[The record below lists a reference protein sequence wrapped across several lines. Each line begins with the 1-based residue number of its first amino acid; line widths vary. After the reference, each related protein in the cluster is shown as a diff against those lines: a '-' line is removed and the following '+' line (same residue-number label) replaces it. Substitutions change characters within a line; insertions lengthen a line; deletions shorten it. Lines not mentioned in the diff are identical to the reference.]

1 MGETIGMGISILVIA
16 SFILCMAIFF
26 ITWCFGALANY
37 DNEKDE
43 KFGSDDFKVKPTVRK
58 LTEKELEEAKAYGI
72 IADNDK
78 QKRTQDTSFVVTNMK
93 DSVVVTE
100 VVYAD

>member
-1 MGETIGMGISILVIA
+1 MGETIGMGIAVLVIA
-16 SFILCMAIFF
+16 GFVLCMAIFF
-26 ITWCFGALANY
+26 ITWGLGY

-43 KFGSDDFKVKPTVRK
+43 KFWSDDFKVKPTVRK
-58 LTEKELEEAKAYGI
+58 LTEKELEEARAYGI
-72 IADNDK
+72 VADNDK
-78 QKRTQDTSFVVTNMK
+78 QPRVEDTSFVVTNMK

>member
-1 MGETIGMGISILVIA
+1 MGETIGMGIAVLVIA
-16 SFILCMAIFF
+16 GFVLCMAIFF
-26 ITWCFGALANY
+26 ITWGLGY

-43 KFGSDDFKVKPTVRK
+43 KFASDDFKVKPTVRK
-58 LTEKELEEAKAYGI
+58 LTEKEIEEAKAYGI
-72 IADNDK
+72 VADNDR
-78 QKRTQDTSFVVTNMK
+78 QTRVEETTFIVANMK

>member
-1 MGETIGMGISILVIA
+1 MGETIGMGIAVLVIA
-16 SFILCMAIFF
+16 GFVLCMAIFF
-26 ITWCFGALANY
+26 ITWGLGY

>member
-1 MGETIGMGISILVIA
+1 MGETIGMGIAVLVIA
-16 SFILCMAIFF
+16 GFVLCMAIFF
-26 ITWCFGALANY
+26 ITWGLY

-58 LTEKELEEAKAYGI
+58 LTEKELEEARAYGI
-72 IADNDK
+72 VADNDK
-78 QKRTQDTSFVVTNMK
+78 QPRVEDTSFVVTNMK

>member
-1 MGETIGMGISILVIA
+1 MGETIGMGIAVLVMA
-16 SFILCMAIFF
+16 GFVLCMVIFF
-26 ITWCFGALANY
+26 ITWGLGY

-43 KFGSDDFKVKPTVRK
+43 KFWSDDFKVKPTVRK

-72 IADNDK
+72 VADNDRQTK
-78 QKRTQDTSFVVTNMK
+78 VEETTFVVANMK

>member
-1 MGETIGMGISILVIA
+1 MGETIGMGIAVLVMA
-16 SFILCMAIFF
+16 GFVLCMVIFF
-26 ITWCFGALANY
+26 ITWGLGY

-43 KFGSDDFKVKPTVRK
+43 KFWSDDFKVKPTVRK
-58 LTEKELEEAKAYGI
+58 LTEKELEEARAYGI
-72 IADNDK
+72 VADNDK
-78 QKRTQDTSFVVTNMK
+78 QPRVEDTSFVVTNMK